1 LQNYELILQTVKN
14 PKKDQHEYIKEL
26 LDCELTHWECTNKS
40 CFKSIDYMITTK
52 EINIYNQKIETF
64 IALIFD
70 IYNEYMNI
78 YSKRYNTDIDD
89 SKIDNQKNLILEL
102 IFKIL
107 SDEDKI
113 DFLIKYPHLIF
124 KLIFQSEYKILSIFS
139 TF

>member
-1 LQNYELILQTVKN
+1 
-14 PKKDQHEYIKEL
+14 
-26 LDCELTHWECTNKS
+26 
-40 CFKSIDYMITTK
+40 
-52 EINIYNQKIETF
+52 
-64 IALIFD
+64 
-70 IYNEYMNI
+70 MNI

-124 KLIFQSEYKILSIFS
+124 KLIFQSEYKILSIFLNINKDDIEKIKDLINYINNTGNNTEDDIILKIKTIEYKS
-139 TF
+139 ILS